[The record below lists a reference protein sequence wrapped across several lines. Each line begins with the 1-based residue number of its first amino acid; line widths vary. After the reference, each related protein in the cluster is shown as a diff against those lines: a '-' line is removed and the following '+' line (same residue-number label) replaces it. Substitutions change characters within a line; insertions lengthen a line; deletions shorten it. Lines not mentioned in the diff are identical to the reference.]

1 MDKITGYT
9 DKITKFFNKVP
20 EKFWYIAGVLIAVI
34 VLAYVGYKIYEKFM
48 LGDDEELEEK
58 IEQLKTDLQS
68 RYGSSKYAKSVI
80 EMELAAFRKT
90 AQLNTYANEARE
102 QNDTEKARLLEEQI
116 HQIETLLKELRE
128 SALRHEEAEARLRSI
143 ITNIQPPHGK
153 RAMRLLTGQ
162 ILLIR
167 HLGKYAA
174 VQAFDQASADRGSFV
189 RYVWWYQPD
198 GTGIFTTPETTTG
211 FGETGEGKGNQLEI
225 GPLKLSWSKSHD
237 GTGWVYFGPT
247 IVPSPDFELAY
258 TAETDI
264 SKIDAASYVFL
275 KPEIDEDD
283 EDEEDDGEDD

>member
-1 MDKITGYT
+1 MGKINEYT
-9 DKITKFFNKVP
+9 DKISKLLSKVP
-20 EKFWYIAGVLIAVI
+20 EKYWYLAAGLIGVI
-34 VLAYVGYKIYEKFM
+34 VLAYVGYKIYLKYM
-48 LGDDEELEEK
+48 SGDDEELEEK
-58 IEQLKTDLQS
+58 IEQLKADLQS

-80 EMELAAFRKT
+80 ELEVAAFKKT
-90 AQLNTYANEARE
+90 AQLKTYANEAAE
-102 QNDTEKARLLEEQI
+102 QKDEEKVRLLEEQI
-116 HQIETLLKELRE
+116 RQIETLLKELRE

-153 RAMRLLTGQ
+153 KAMRLLTGQ

-174 VQAFDQASADRGSFV
+174 VQAIDQASADRGGYI

-198 GTGIFTTPETTTG
+198 GTGTFTTPEAMTG

-225 GPLKLSWSKSHD
+225 GSFKLSWSKSDD

-247 IVPSPDFELAY
+247 VVPSPDFELAY

-275 KPEIDEDD
+275 KPEVDEDD
-283 EDEEDDGEDD
+283 EDEEEEQ